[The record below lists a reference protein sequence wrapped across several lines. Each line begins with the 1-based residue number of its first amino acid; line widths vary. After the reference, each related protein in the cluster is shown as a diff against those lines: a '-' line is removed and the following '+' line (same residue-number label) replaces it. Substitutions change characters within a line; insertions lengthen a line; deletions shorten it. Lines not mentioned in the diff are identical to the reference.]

1 MTRQPGGPVTI
12 IGSYVSPFV
21 RKVLVCLDLKQV
33 PYEIDPITPFFGDDR
48 FTKLSPLR
56 RVPVLIDDHVTIAD
70 STVIVQ
76 YLDELYP
83 ERYPLYPVG
92 AAARARARWLE
103 EYADTRMADVI
114 IWGVFN
120 KAVIEPGVWGRPR
133 DLDGIARAMRDE
145 VPGVLDYLETQVPA
159 AGFLFDLER
168 IGIADIA
175 LASLFRNLGF
185 ARQRIDA
192 ERWPLTAVYIDRTLS
207 QPAFTRLQRFEEA
220 MMRTPIGQHRNK
232 LAELGA
238 PLTGVTVGSAAPRRG
253 ALHS

>member
-1 MTRQPGGPVTI
+1 M
-12 IGSYVSPFV
+12 
-21 RKVLVCLDLKQV
+21 RKVLVCLELKQV

-48 FTKLSPLR
+48 FTKLSPAAARARPDR
-56 RVPVLIDDHVTIAD
+56 RSRDSAD
-70 STVIVQ
+70 STVIAQ
-76 YLDELYP
+76 YLDDRYP

-133 DLDGIARAMRDE
+133 DLDGIARAMQDE
-145 VPGVLDYLETQVPA
+145 VPGVLDYLETQSYRQRDSCSTPDA
-159 AGFLFDLER
+159 S
-168 IGIADIA
+168 GIADIS

-185 ARQRIDA
+185 ARQRSRCRA
-192 ERWPLTAVYIDRTLS
+192 LATHRRVTSTGRLS

-220 MMRTPIGQHRNK
+220 MMRTPIGQHR
-232 LAELGA
+232 EQ
-238 PLTGVTVGSAAPRRG
+238 TGGTRRAVDRRSAAGSAGHQRPGRG
-253 ALHS
+253 ALHA